1 MPMQTPH
8 SGCHWNG
15 KRRPFF
21 EGWYY
26 RLTLPPDPP
35 VAADS
40 IAFMYSLQTA
50 ASSDKVSDPAGFGGA
65 VQILGLGDQYVCRS
79 VPDLSTFWASRDRLG
94 HGQHLDGEDP
104 ASGIGREFYCASEHL
119 HEGCIRNPATGTWIR
134 WCFTVEPRYGW
145 GGSDRRQQSTA
156 GWLSRFQIFEPG
168 WQILMAHG
176 WASGWVEWQQ
186 PSPASDGVSHR
197 QFHRVPAYAEKN
209 WGGSFPSKWF
219 WVQCNA
225 FEQEPDLSLTSGG
238 GIRRVLGKRESVGMV
253 GIHHH
258 GSFYE
263 FVPWNACVSWQ
274 VDPWGCWRIRA
285 EQENYRVELLGTCAD
300 PGVLVQVPTAA
311 GLQFLCRDT
320 SRGELSL
327 KLWRRRGRTFEL
339 ILKASSRQAALEVG
353 GEDWTQ
359 SWVKQVI

>member
-1 MPMQTPH
+1 MSLQTPH

-26 RLTLPPDPP
+26 RLTLPCDPP

-50 ASSDKVSDPAGFGGA
+50 VGSGKATDPAGFGGA
-65 VQILGLGDQYVCRS
+65 VQILGPAEQYLYRS
-79 VPDLSTFWASRDRLG
+79 LPDLSTFWASRDRLG
-94 HGQHLDGEDP
+94 HGQLLDGQDC
-104 ASGIGREFYCASEHL
+104 ASGFRDEFYCVSQHR
-119 HEGCIRNPATGTWIR
+119 HEGCIRNPATGARIR

-145 GGSDRRQQSTA
+145 GRSDRRQQSTA

-176 WASGWVEWQQ
+176 WASGWMEWQQ
-186 PSPASDGVSHR
+186 PSPAAGGGYHR
-197 QFHRVPAYAEKN
+197 HFDRVPAYAEKN

-225 FEQEPDLSLTSGG
+225 FECEPDLSLTSAG
-238 GIRRVLGKRESVGMV
+238 GIRKVLGQRESVGMV

-258 GSFYE
+258 GTFYE
-263 FVPWNACVSWQ
+263 FVPWNARVSWQ
-274 VDPWGCWRIRA
+274 VDPWGCWRIQA
-285 EQENYRVELLGTCAD
+285 EQQRYRVELLGTSAD

-311 GLQFLCRDT
+311 GLRFLCRDT
-320 SRGELSL
+320 TQGQLRL
-327 KLWRRRGRTFEL
+327 KLWRRRGRALEL
-339 ILKASSRQAALEVG
+339 LLEASSRQAGLEVG
-353 GEDWTQ
+353 GEEWPNT
-359 SWVKQVI
+359 WVKHL